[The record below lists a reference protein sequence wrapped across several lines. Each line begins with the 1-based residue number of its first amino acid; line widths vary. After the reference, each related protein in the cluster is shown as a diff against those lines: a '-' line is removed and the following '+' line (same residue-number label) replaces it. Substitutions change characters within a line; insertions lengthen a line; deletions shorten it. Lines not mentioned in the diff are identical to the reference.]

1 MGKCVYNECVGI
13 HYARE
18 EIDTMLE
25 KNKQL
30 KTSLTEGP
38 LLGKILKYAL
48 PLMATGILQTLYNA
62 ADMIVVGRFS
72 DNGSFAMGAVGA
84 CGSLINLIINLFLG
98 LSVGAGIC
106 VAQAVGAGRDKDVK
120 DTVHTSA
127 LSGLICGIV
136 VGVMGFFLAKP
147 LLLLMGTPEDI
158 LAEAVPYMQAYF
170 VGMPA
175 MMIYNFLAAA
185 LRSLGD
191 TKRPLIFLS
200 IAGLINVFFNILM
213 VAVFGMGAL
222 GVGIATTV
230 SQYASALM
238 IVIYMCRYRGIC
250 RLSIKEIKIHKP
262 CLFAIVRNGLPAG
275 LQSVVFSVSN
285 VLIQSNINAFG
296 PEVVAGSSAAVNIEG
311 FIYVAMNSL
320 YQTAITFVGQNIGA
334 GKIERV
340 KKIAFITVAVV
351 SVTGGVLGMFC
362 TIFKEQLLSIYV
374 HETDKA
380 VEALV
385 MQAGMTRVSIICAPY
400 FLCGVMDALC
410 GVVRGMGK
418 SLLPTVVSIFGSCLL
433 RIVWIYTVCPFAPD
447 SIEILYIA
455 YPITWAL
462 TGIGHLISCIWGY
475 KSLKRERDMVLQRE

>member
-1 MGKCVYNECVGI
+1 
-13 HYARE
+13 
-18 EIDTMLE
+18 MLE

-30 KTSLTEGP
+30 RTSLTEGP
-38 LLGKILKYAL
+38 LLGKILKFSL

-72 DNGSFAMGAVGA
+72 ENGSFAMGAVGA
-84 CGSLINLIINLFLG
+84 CGALINLIVNLFLG
-98 LSVGAGIC
+98 LSTGVGIC
-106 VAQAVGAGRDKDVK
+106 VAQAVGAGRDRDVK

-127 LSGLICGIV
+127 LSGLICGIF
-136 VGVMGFFLAKP
+136 VGVMGFILAKP

-158 LAEAVPYMQAYF
+158 LVEAVPYMRAYF

-185 LRSLGD
+185 LRSSGD

-200 IAGLINVFFNILM
+200 TAGLINVVFNIIM
-213 VAVFGMGAL
+213 VSVFGMGAV

-230 SQYASALM
+230 AQYASVLM

-250 RLSIKEIKIHKP
+250 HLSIKEIKIHKT
-262 CLFAIVRNGLPAG
+262 CLFAIIRNGLPVG
-275 LQSVVFSVSN
+275 LQSVVFSLSN

-296 PEVVAGSSAAVNIEG
+296 PEVVAGSSAAANIEG

-340 KKIAFITVAVV
+340 KKIALVTVAVV
-351 SVTGGVLGMFC
+351 TVTGGVLEALC
-362 TIFKEQLLSIYV
+362 LLFKEQLLLIYV
-374 HETDKA
+374 HETDKV

-385 MQAGMTRVSIICAPY
+385 INAGLKRMDFICTTY
-400 FLCGVMDALC
+400 LVCGVMEVLC

-418 SLLPTVVSIFGSCLL
+418 SLLPTLVSIFGSCVL

-447 SIEILYIA
+447 SIELLYIA
-455 YPITWAL
+455 YPVTWVL
-462 TGIGHLISCIWGY
+462 TSLGHLISCIWGY
-475 KSLKRERDMVLQRE
+475 RSIKRARDLRPSANCESGAVTESC

>member
-1 MGKCVYNECVGI
+1 MIK
-13 HYARE
+13 RQ
-18 EIDTMLE
+18 
-25 KNKQL
+25 KQL
-30 KTSLTEGP
+30 GTSLTEGP

-72 DNGSFAMGAVGA
+72 ENGSFAMGAVGA
-84 CGSLINLIINLFLG
+84 CGSLINLIVNLFLG

-127 LSGLICGIV
+127 LSGLICGIF
-136 VGVMGFFLAKP
+136 VGVMGFLLAEP

-185 LRSLGD
+185 LRSSGD

-200 IAGLINVFFNILM
+200 IAGLINVFFNIIM

-238 IVIYMCRYRGIC
+238 IVVYMCRYRGIC
-250 RLSIKEIKIHKP
+250 HLSIKETKIHKP

-296 PEVVAGSSAAVNIEG
+296 PEVIAGNSAAANIEG
-311 FIYVAMNSL
+311 FVYVAMNSL

-351 SVTGGVLGMFC
+351 SVTGGVLGGLC
-362 TIFKEQLLSIYV
+362 YIFSEPLLMIYV
-374 HETDKA
+374 HEADRA
-380 VEALV
+380 VETLV
-385 MQAGMTRVSIICAPY
+385 INAGITRVSIICSTY
-400 FLCGVMDALC
+400 LLCGIMEVLC

-418 SLLPTVVSIFGSCLL
+418 SLLPTLVSIFGSCLL

-455 YPITWAL
+455 YPITWVL
-462 TGIGHLISCIWGY
+462 TSLGHLISCIWGY
-475 KSLKRERDMVLQRE
+475 RSIKRARDLRLSAKSEIGAVTG

>member
-1 MGKCVYNECVGI
+1 
-13 HYARE
+13 
-18 EIDTMLE
+18 MLE

-30 KTSLTEGP
+30 RSSLTEGP

-136 VGVMGFFLAKP
+136 VGVMGFLLARP
-147 LLLLMGTPEDI
+147 MLLLMGTPEDI

-185 LRSLGD
+185 LRSSGD

-250 RLSIKEIKIHKP
+250 HLSIKEIKIHKP
-262 CLFAIVRNGLPAG
+262 CLLAIVRNGLPAG

-296 PEVVAGSSAAVNIEG
+296 PEVVAGSSAAANIEG
-311 FIYVAMNSL
+311 FVYVAMNSL
-320 YQTAITFVGQNIGA
+320 YQTAITFTGQNIGA

-351 SVTGGVLGMFC
+351 TVTGGVLGGLC
-362 TIFKEQLLSIYV
+362 YIFREPLLMIYV
-374 HETDKA
+374 HEADRA

-385 MQAGMTRVSIICAPY
+385 ISAGMKRMEIICTPY
-400 FLCGVMDALC
+400 LLCGVMEVLC

-462 TGIGHLISCIWGY
+462 TSFGHLISCICGY
-475 KSLKRERDMVLQRE
+475 RAMKREKYSSISAHSASGAVTG